1 MSAQVEL
8 SGVTHDFSPSGRR
21 RRGVS
26 TRAVSDINLSIEPGS
41 FVTLLGPSG
50 CGKTTL
56 LRIIAG
62 LLEPT
67 NGAVQVNGSAPSE
80 MRDAKQIGFV
90 PQSPAL
96 LPWRSVRANASL
108 LNDVNRS
115 SAAVQTSDH
124 KNVDELLDSVGL
136 AEFGDAY
143 PHQLSGGMRQRVAL
157 VRAFALGAP
166 LLLMDEPFAA
176 LDEITRADMRHLL
189 DRLREPTGAT
199 VVFVTHSVAEAA
211 FLSDEVVVMSPRPG
225 EVDSI
230 HTVSVERPRQPS
242 SEGSAEFI
250 AIAAE
255 LSAALRAAGAMS

>member
-1 MSAQVEL
+1 MSARVEL
-8 SGVTHDFSPSGRR
+8 SGVTHDFSTGGRR
-21 RRGVS
+21 RRGVA
-26 TRAVSDINLSIEPGS
+26 TRAVTDVSLSIEPGS

-56 LRIIAG
+56 LRIVAG

-67 NGAVQVNGSAPSE
+67 AGTVRINGSVPAA
-80 MRDAKQIGFV
+80 MRDAKEIGFV

-96 LPWRSVRANASL
+96 LPWRTVRANASL
-108 LNDVNRS
+108 LNDVHRS
-115 SAAVQTSDH
+115 STSHARD
-124 KNVDELLDSVGL
+124 VDELLESVGL
-136 AEFGDAY
+136 AEFADAY

-157 VRAFALGAP
+157 ARAFALGAP

-176 LDEITRADMRHLL
+176 LDEITRAEMRHLL
-189 DRLREPTGAT
+189 ARLREPTGAT

-211 FLSDEVVVMSPRPG
+211 FLSDEVVVMTPRPG
-225 EVDSI
+225 GVASK
-230 HTVSVERPRQPS
+230 HAVPVERPRQAS

-255 LSAALRAAGAMS
+255 LSDALRAAGAME

>member
-1 MSAQVEL
+1 MSAHVEL

-67 NGAVQVNGSAPSE
+67 SGTAQVNGAAPSE

-115 SAAVQTSDH
+115 SSTSH
-124 KNVDELLDSVGL
+124 KNVDELLESVGL
-136 AEFGDAY
+136 AEFADAY